1 MPTSTVR
8 AARPLLAWPGS
19 VFGPGRYRRQGPA
32 GRPDVRQPAGSGPGQ
47 RAFVGLVLGHDGAVT
62 RESRMPAPSPDPGL
76 PDASR
81 HEAAAEFLQ
90 SLPAPWALGPIS
102 AHRLAPELL
111 ERCDATGWALD
122 DRLRR
127 KLTSRPVGVRD
138 FAAVLVARV
147 RDLTPPDSPTA
158 PKPRKPCTRCGSL
171 RSLMH
176 GRTVCVACVTASP
189 TPSASDPAT
198 RKAEVLA
205 ALRNAR
211 RAS

>member
-1 MPTSTVR
+1 
-8 AARPLLAWPGS
+8 
-19 VFGPGRYRRQGPA
+19 
-32 GRPDVRQPAGSGPGQ
+32 
-47 RAFVGLVLGHDGAVT
+47 
-62 RESRMPAPSPDPGL
+62 MPAPSPDPGL
-76 PDASR
+76 PDPSR
-81 HEAAAEFLQ
+81 HEAAAAFLQ
-90 SLPAPWALGPIS
+90 SLPTPWALGPIS

-158 PKPRKPCTRCGSL
+158 PKPRTPCTRCGSL
-171 RSLMH
+171 RSLVH
-176 GRTVCVACVTASP
+176 GRTVCVACLTAAP
-189 TPSASDPAT
+189 EPPASDPAT
-198 RKAEVLA
+198 RKAEALAVL
-205 ALRNAR
+205 RDAR